1 MSSLIVAGSRIDCLE
16 MGRGEPVVLLHSSGS
31 TSGQWRALAE
41 HLSQRYHV
49 IAPDLYGYGGTGPWL
64 GNQPFMLEC
73 EAEIAL
79 ALLAGLGHRAHLVG
93 HSYGG
98 AVALHVA
105 GVRRDLLASLTLV
118 EPAAFHLLRGIDAVA
133 LGEIVQVAGAVARAL
148 EQGAYAAGF
157 EHFFDYWSGSGAW
170 RQLPAHKRAGMTPQ
184 LVKVGLEFHALLNE
198 QARLGDFRRLS
209 VPTLLV
215 RGTES
220 PLPARRI
227 CQILE
232 PILPHARGATVAG
245 AGHMS
250 PFTHRA
256 EVNALVSAHIDAH
269 SRPAHQPP
277 SSTRRTGR
285 HSVSAAASE
294 V

>member
-64 GNQPFMLEC
+64 GDQPFMLEC

-79 ALLAGLGHRAHLVG
+79 ALLARLDRRAHLVG

-133 LGEIVQVAGAVARAL
+133 LGEIMQVAGAVARAL

-170 RQLPAHKRAGMTPQ
+170 RRLPADKRGALAVH

-198 QARLGDFRRLS
+198 QARLADLRKLS

-215 RGTES
+215 RGADS

-227 CQILE
+227 CQLLE
-232 PILPHARGATVAG
+232 AILPHAQGRTIAG

-250 PFTHRA
+250 PVTHRA
-256 EVNALVSAHIDAH
+256 EVNALIAAHVAGNSRLPPVSALRIRA
-269 SRPAHQPP
+269 RMEER
-277 SSTRRTGR
+277 STP
-285 HSVSAAASE
+285 
-294 V
+294 